1 MVGDLRGRRAAP
13 RGRTTPAQ
21 DVWLSFGC
29 DEEVSGTAA
38 PRGRRRTPRRGVRPW
53 FVLDEGGAIAHQAFP
68 GVEPPLGVIGVT
80 EKGTTSVELVAE
92 GRGGHASTPARNG
105 PTARI
110 AKAILRIEKSP
121 FPASAPAPTLELL
134 RRLAPHLPLP
144 ARPMLPNADRITPA
158 RHPGAARRRSRGRGD
173 DPHHRRRHHPQRQP
187 RAQRDRQQRPR
198 RAEHPDHGR
207 RHRRRRPGAPAQGD
221 QGRQHPHRGRRAGG
235 AVARSRR
242 WTTPSG

>member
-1 MVGDLRGRRAAP
+1 MV
-13 RGRTTPAQ
+13 
-21 DVWLSFGC
+21 
-29 DEEVSGTAA
+29 
-38 PRGRRRTPRRGVRPW
+38 RRRSRPSTSCGTRGVTPW

-134 RRLAPHLPLP
+134 RRLAPHLPQP
-144 ARPMLPNADRITPA
+144 ARPVARNADRITPA
-158 RHPGAARRRSRGRGD
+158 HHQGAARRRPRGGGD
-173 DPHHRRRHHPQRQP
+173 DPHHRLRDHAERQP
-187 RAQRDRQQRPR
+187 RPQRDRQQRPR
-198 RAEHPDHGR
+198 RAQRPDHGR
-207 RHRRRRPGAPAQGD
+207 RHRRRSPGAPAQDD
-221 QGRQHPHRGRRAGG
+221 QGRRHPHRGRRAGR
-235 AVARSRR
+235 AVTRSRR
-242 WTTPSG
+242 WTTPSS